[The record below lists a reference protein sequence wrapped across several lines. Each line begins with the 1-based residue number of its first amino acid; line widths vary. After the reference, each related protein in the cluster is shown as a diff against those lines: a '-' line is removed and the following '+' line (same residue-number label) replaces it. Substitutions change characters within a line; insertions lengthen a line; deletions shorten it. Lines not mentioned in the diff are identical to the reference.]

1 MLSYIDYIQMSIY
14 ITVCMSW
21 LFWMWMLL
29 ESLIIELY
37 TRKEKFGWVVLIT
50 TTYIVGALMY
60 FFYPQTKTNSRSRG
74 IVNQY

>member
-60 FFYPQTKTNSRSRG
+60 FFIRRPRRIAEVG
-74 IVNQY
+74 E

>member
-1 MLSYIDYIQMSIY
+1 MLSSFDYIQGFIFFSIF
-14 ITVCMSW
+14 ISW

-50 TTYIVGALMY
+50 TTYIAGALMY
-60 FFYPQTKTNSRSRG
+60 FFIRRPRRIAEVG
-74 IVNQY
+74 E